1 MSLPTLRL
9 ICFTQAGAQ
18 TAQRLLRAI
27 DSQFCCEGV
36 LSSRFAGSSCL
47 PKTELSLADWTRK
60 QFSQAD
66 CLVFVGACGIAVRA
80 IAPFVKDKFA
90 DPAVLVIDEQGRFCI
105 SLLSGH
111 VGGANAFANLCAQA
125 LGATPVITT
134 ATDLNHA
141 FAVDVFARKN
151 NLVISDME
159 LAKEMAA
166 LLIRGKTIA
175 WGAGE
180 GFVFPKE
187 QTIPGSPAAAAVP
200 RPAGGCAQ
208 IFRQLFCTR

>member
-134 ATDLNHA
+134 ATELNHA
-141 FAVDVFARKN
+141 FAVDVFAKQNDLLLTDR
-151 NLVISDME
+151 L
-159 LAKEMAA
+159 LAKQLSLPDSLSDFPASLRAGMPCRSRCA
-166 LLIRGKTIA
+166 KTRRR
-175 WGAGE
+175 
-180 GFVFPKE
+180 VRPNFP
-187 QTIPGSPAAAAVP
+187 SAFL
-200 RPAGGCAQ
+200 RPMTLRPSG
-208 IFRQLFCTR
+208 